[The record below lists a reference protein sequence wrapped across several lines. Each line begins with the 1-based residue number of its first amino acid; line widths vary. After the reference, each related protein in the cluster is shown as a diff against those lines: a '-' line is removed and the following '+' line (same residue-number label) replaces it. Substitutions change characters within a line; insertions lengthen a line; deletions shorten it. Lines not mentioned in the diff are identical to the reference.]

1 MLPLGNYEREEL
13 LEELDELIRDQEHL
27 PQQIPSESSVEPGTR
42 QNTLYDDFKNW
53 VLTANSKGIT
63 IKEMTPPDW
72 IQLSRSRLGDF
83 NEEQWVNNL
92 NTFIHEILDKLRQ
105 NNMRIQLNDNTFNS
119 TEKSF
124 IQNFLSF
131 IVNRIP
137 NIQISFCPNSYR
149 ELQPNEIT
157 KILYENHNAYSTLQ
171 FGENKTIERIKQ
183 RYYWK
188 NMDEDIAN
196 FVKKCKTCQI
206 QKLTRVRPTELP
218 VISDTPTEANEK
230 IAMDIFGPLRKTHSK
245 NEYILSIQDMLKYLI
260 LLRAPG
266 IGPCIA
272 CWCS

>member
-171 FGENKTIERIKQ
+171 FGENKTIERIK
-183 RYYWK
+183 
-188 NMDEDIAN
+188 
-196 FVKKCKTCQI
+196 
-206 QKLTRVRPTELP
+206 
-218 VISDTPTEANEK
+218 
-230 IAMDIFGPLRKTHSK
+230 
-245 NEYILSIQDMLKYLI
+245 
-260 LLRAPG
+260 
-266 IGPCIA
+266 
-272 CWCS
+272 